1 MNKILNH
8 ILIGAMIIKK
18 AAFID
23 VPVLTGEGKK
33 WSGGIGLANGTSRI
47 ILRRTRRFIFGEWAK
62 KVFH

>member
-1 MNKILNH
+1 
-8 ILIGAMIIKK
+8 MIIKK